1 MWPIGAWL
9 NFLLPTYPDEQSTNN
24 AMTEE
29 EEWAR
34 SCICGVR
41 GRESSL
47 VQIFS
52 PDGTGLGVFDL
63 STYGRPY
70 ALDMRAG
77 RLIAVVWPK
86 VRSLRPTHSL
96 RFPLSPRTCG
106 LETTLLSPPLFPCT
120 DTLPWRAAHT

>member
-9 NFLLPTYPDEQSTNN
+9 SFLSLTYRDEHSINN

-29 EEWAR
+29 KESAR
-34 SCICGVR
+34 SCLCGAR

-70 ALDMRAG
+70 AIDMRAG
-77 RLIAVVWPK
+77 RLIAIVWPK
-86 VRSLRPTHSL
+86 VRSLSPSDSL
-96 RFPLSPRTCG
+96 CLPLCSPHTFR
-106 LETTLLSPPLFPCT
+106 LETTHSPPPLFPCT
-120 DTLPWRAAHT
+120 ATLL